1 MLRNFDIKFIPMAKK
16 FESLKI
22 RPIEKLKLRYDI
34 IDRSILQKLF
44 STRSLA
50 FDMQTQLFSNW
61 CWAATSTSVASFYS
75 PTTTWTQCKVACKE
89 KNLTTCCNSPLPSAC
104 NTYGTLGSSLTTVGH
119 FNKSEA
125 ASATTWEKVKAEIKA
140 GRPIG
145 ARTAWSGGGAH
156 FVAIY
161 GYQDYGGIHYLM
173 VDDPIYGK
181 STMTF
186 ATFQTL
192 YRNSGTWTHTYY
204 TN

>member
-1 MLRNFDIKFIPMAKK
+1 MPSK
-16 FESLKI
+16 FETIKIKPISSAVFKKVVLDRNILK
-22 RPIEKLKLRYDI
+22 KLLN
-34 IDRSILQKLF
+34 
-44 STRSLA
+44 TRALS
-50 FDMQTQLFSNW
+50 FTMETQLFSNW
-61 CWAATSTSVASFYS
+61 CWAATATSVAKFIAA
-75 PTTTWTQCKVACKE
+75 TTTWTQCKVACTE
-89 KNLTTCCNSPLPSAC
+89 KGLTTCCNSRLPSAC

-125 ASATTWEKVKAEIKA
+125 ASSTTWVKVKAEIVA

-161 GYQDYGGIHYLM
+161 GYQEYGGQQYLM
-173 VDDPIYGK
+173 IDDPIYGK
-181 STMTF
+181 STMTY